1 MKGPYRDYSISCVER
16 EIISLYKERKHMHD
30 DRKHAYCLLSLRKK
44 MLDYWARKHQYDL
57 LPVIKEFNMAVN
69 CALEEL
75 CKEAHSL
82 YECVSKYEP
91 NIELEAKLNLST
103 SYPPL
108 HPYHADDREV
118 LWDAL
123 LSPTWNPMIKD
134 GIAMSHLYF
143 PRDANVSFE
152 QFIFDPMGSGKI
164 MKDGWWRGDEFFMD
178 AKDEDMLEYG
188 FNCVFYHLTE
198 HTNLALTD
206 FIYVRDFEKS
216 IVVIREEEKS
226 YLS

>member
-1 MKGPYRDYSISCVER
+1 MKGPYKDYNISCVER
-16 EIISLYKERKHMHD
+16 EIISLYKGRKHMQD
-30 DRKHAYCLLSLRKK
+30 ERKQAYCLLSIRKK
-44 MLDYWARKHQYDL
+44 MLDHWARKHQYDL
-57 LPVIKEFNMAVN
+57 LPVIKEFNLALN
-69 CALEEL
+69 CALKEL
-75 CKEAHSL
+75 YTEAHSL
-82 YECVSKYEP
+82 YECISEYEP
-91 NIELEAKLNLST
+91 KLELKAKLNLS
-103 SYPPL
+103 SNYPRL

-123 LSPTWNPMIKD
+123 LYGTWNPMVKD
-134 GIAMSHLYF
+134 GIAMSHLSF

-164 MKDGWWRGDEFFMD
+164 MKDGWWRGEGFFMD
-178 AKDEDMLEYG
+178 AKDDDMLEYG
-188 FNCVFYHLTE
+188 FNSVFYHLTE

>member
-1 MKGPYRDYSISCVER
+1 
-16 EIISLYKERKHMHD
+16 
-30 DRKHAYCLLSLRKK
+30 
-44 MLDYWARKHQYDL
+44 
-57 LPVIKEFNMAVN
+57 MAVN

-103 SYPPL
+103 SYPSL

-152 QFIFDPMGSGKI
+152 HFIFDPMGSGKI
-164 MKDGWWRGDEFFMD
+164 MKDGWWRGDEFFMN

-226 YLS
+226 YLN

>member
-1 MKGPYRDYSISCVER
+1 MKGPYKDYNISCVER
-16 EIISLYKERKHMHD
+16 EIISLYKGRKHMQD
-30 DRKHAYCLLSLRKK
+30 ERKQAYCLLSIRKK

-82 YECVSKYEP
+82 YECISEYEP
-91 NIELEAKLNLST
+91 KLELKAKLNLS
-103 SYPPL
+103 SNYPRL

-123 LSPTWNPMIKD
+123 LYGTWNPMVKD
-134 GIAMSHLYF
+134 GIAMSHLSF

-164 MKDGWWRGDEFFMD
+164 MKDGWWRGEGFFMD

-188 FNCVFYHLTE
+188 FNSVFYNLIE

-216 IVVIREEEKS
+216 IIVIREDEKS
-226 YLS
+226 YFN

>member
-1 MKGPYRDYSISCVER
+1 MKGHYRDYSISCVER
-16 EIISLYKERKHMHD
+16 EIICLYKERKHMQD
-30 DRKHAYCLLSLRKK
+30 ERKQAYCLLSIRKK
-44 MLDYWARKHQYDL
+44 MLDHWARQHQYDL
-57 LPVIKEFNMAVN
+57 LPVIKEFNMALN
-69 CALEEL
+69 CALKEL
-75 CKEAHSL
+75 RTEAHSL
-82 YECVSKYEP
+82 YECISEYEP
-91 NIELEAKLNLST
+91 KLELKAKLNLS
-103 SYPPL
+103 SNHPRL

-123 LSPTWNPMIKD
+123 LYGTWNPMVKD
-134 GIAMSHLYF
+134 GIAMSHLSF

-164 MKDGWWRGDEFFMD
+164 MKDGWWRGEGFFMD

-188 FNCVFYHLTE
+188 FNSVFYNLIE

-216 IVVIREEEKS
+216 IIAIREDEKS
-226 YLS
+226 YLN

>member
-1 MKGPYRDYSISCVER
+1 MKGPYKDYNISCVER
-16 EIISLYKERKHMHD
+16 EIISLYKGRKHMQD
-30 DRKHAYCLLSLRKK
+30 ERKQAYCLLSIRKK
-44 MLDYWARKHQYDL
+44 MLDHWARQHQYDL
-57 LPVIKEFNMAVN
+57 LPVIKEFNMALN
-69 CALEEL
+69 YALKEL
-75 CKEAHSL
+75 RTEAHSL
-82 YECVSKYEP
+82 YECISEYEP
-91 NIELEAKLNLST
+91 KLELKAKLNLS
-103 SYPPL
+103 SNYPRL

-123 LSPTWNPMIKD
+123 LYGTWNPMVKD
-134 GIAMSHLYF
+134 GIAMSHLSF

-164 MKDGWWRGDEFFMD
+164 MKDGWWRGEGFFMD

-188 FNCVFYHLTE
+188 FNSVFYNLIE

-216 IVVIREEEKS
+216 IIAIKEDEKS
-226 YLS
+226 YLN

>member
-1 MKGPYRDYSISCVER
+1 MKGPYKDYNISYVER
-16 EIISLYKERKHMHD
+16 EIISLYKGRKHMQD
-30 DRKHAYCLLSLRKK
+30 ERKQAYCLLSIRKK
-44 MLDYWARKHQYDL
+44 MLDHWARQHQYDL
-57 LPVIKEFNMAVN
+57 LPVIKEFNMALN
-69 CALEEL
+69 CALKEL
-75 CKEAHSL
+75 RTEAHSL
-82 YECVSKYEP
+82 YEYISEYEP
-91 NIELEAKLNLST
+91 KLELKAKLNLS
-103 SYPPL
+103 SNYPRL

-123 LSPTWNPMIKD
+123 LYGTWNPMVKD
-134 GIAMSHLYF
+134 GIAMSHLSF

-164 MKDGWWRGDEFFMD
+164 MKDGWWRGEGFFMD

-188 FNCVFYHLTE
+188 FNSVFYNLIE

-216 IVVIREEEKS
+216 IIAIKEDEKS
-226 YLS
+226 YLN

>member
-1 MKGPYRDYSISCVER
+1 MKGPYKDYNISCVER
-16 EIISLYKERKHMHD
+16 EIISLYKGRKHMQD
-30 DRKHAYCLLSLRKK
+30 ERKQAYCLLSIRKK
-44 MLDYWARKHQYDL
+44 MLDHWACQHQYDL
-57 LPVIKEFNMAVN
+57 LPVIKEFNMALN
-69 CALEEL
+69 CALKEL
-75 CKEAHSL
+75 CTEAHSL
-82 YECVSKYEP
+82 YECISEYEP
-91 NIELEAKLNLST
+91 KLELKAKLNLS
-103 SYPPL
+103 SNYPRL

-123 LSPTWNPMIKD
+123 LYGTWNPMIKN
-134 GIAMSHLYF
+134 GIAMSHLSF

-164 MKDGWWRGDEFFMD
+164 MKDGWWRGEGFFMD

-188 FNCVFYHLTE
+188 FNSVFYNLIE

-216 IVVIREEEKS
+216 IIVIREDEKS
-226 YLS
+226 YLN

>member
-1 MKGPYRDYSISCVER
+1 MKGPYKDYNISCVER
-16 EIISLYKERKHMHD
+16 EIISLYKGRKHMQD
-30 DRKHAYCLLSLRKK
+30 ERKQAYCLLSIRKK
-44 MLDYWARKHQYDL
+44 MLDHWARQHQYDL
-57 LPVIKEFNMAVN
+57 LPVIKEFNMALN
-69 CALEEL
+69 CALKEL
-75 CKEAHSL
+75 CTEAHSL
-82 YECVSKYEP
+82 YDCINEYEP
-91 NIELEAKLNLST
+91 KLELKAKLNLS
-103 SYPPL
+103 SNYPRL

-123 LSPTWNPMIKD
+123 LYGTWNPMVKN
-134 GIAMSHLYF
+134 GIAMSHLSF

-164 MKDGWWRGDEFFMD
+164 MKDGWWRGEGFFMD

-188 FNCVFYHLTE
+188 FNSVFYNLIE

-216 IVVIREEEKS
+216 IIVIREDEKS
-226 YLS
+226 YLN

>member
-16 EIISLYKERKHMHD
+16 EIISLYKERKHMQD
-30 DRKHAYCLLSLRKK
+30 ERKQAYCLLSIRKK
-44 MLDYWARKHQYDL
+44 MLDHWARQHQYDL
-57 LPVIKEFNMAVN
+57 LPVIKEFNMALN
-69 CALEEL
+69 CALKEL
-75 CKEAHSL
+75 RTEAHSL
-82 YECVSKYEP
+82 YECISEYEP
-91 NIELEAKLNLST
+91 KLELKAKLNLS
-103 SYPPL
+103 SNYPRL

-123 LSPTWNPMIKD
+123 LYGTWNPMVKD
-134 GIAMSHLYF
+134 GIAMSHLSF

-164 MKDGWWRGDEFFMD
+164 MKDGWWRGEGFFMD

-188 FNCVFYHLTE
+188 FNSVFYNLIE

-216 IVVIREEEKS
+216 IIAIREDEKS
-226 YLS
+226 YLN

>member
-1 MKGPYRDYSISCVER
+1 MKGPYKDYNISCVER
-16 EIISLYKERKHMHD
+16 EIISLYKGRKHMQD
-30 DRKHAYCLLSLRKK
+30 ERKQAYCLLSIRKK
-44 MLDYWARKHQYDL
+44 MLDHWARQHQYDL
-57 LPVIKEFNMAVN
+57 LPVIKEFNMALN
-69 CALEEL
+69 CALKEL
-75 CKEAHSL
+75 RTEAHSL
-82 YECVSKYEP
+82 YECISEYEP
-91 NIELEAKLNLST
+91 KLELKAKLNLS
-103 SYPPL
+103 SNYPRL

-123 LSPTWNPMIKD
+123 LYGTWNPMVKD
-134 GIAMSHLYF
+134 GIAMSHLSF

-164 MKDGWWRGDEFFMD
+164 MKDGWWRGEGFFMD

-216 IVVIREEEKS
+216 IVVIREEETS